1 MHDKAD
7 AILVL
12 IAIPL
17 PRRLGRPKSD
27 EGGSK
32 AKAGLPRRSLPK
44 AGPASCHALCQ
55 RTAGILYERREKFCF
70 PETKNAVF
78 AIFYTGWMPR
88 GFKNTFNHE

>member
-1 MHDKAD
+1 MTKR

-32 AKAGLPRRSLPK
+32 AKTGLPRRSLAK
-44 AGPASCHALCQ
+44 AGPASCF
-55 RTAGILYERREKFCF
+55 TLYVKELLE
-70 PETKNAVF
+70 
-78 AIFYTGWMPR
+78 FYTSGGKSFVSQKQKMQFLRFFYAGWMPR
-88 GFKNTFNHE
+88 GFKSTFNHE